1 MAVPVQSSAVVAAT
15 ACRRIHF
22 VASTVNHRRYQRN
35 KLERRT
41 LFVFFFLFCFC
52 CEAMLVETNGE
63 VTSPMLD
70 GNDKQIFQIVI
81 PKVSFRDVS
90 SNR

>member
-1 MAVPVQSSAVVAAT
+1 
-15 ACRRIHF
+15 
-22 VASTVNHRRYQRN
+22 
-35 KLERRT
+35 
-41 LFVFFFLFCFC
+41 
-52 CEAMLVETNGE
+52 MLVETNGE

-90 SNR
+90 SNRRCLNQAQLVMEFETSDDYCNDGI